1 MKSKL
6 TSLLFSMLF
15 LPVVLAGAKDTN
27 IGTSDNNRTETVGK
41 SSNSKEYETLFPEK
55 KHFRIDLTIDGFLED
70 SQAKSLAYAV
80 DHWQELKV
88 LSAPL
93 QGKEVKRGE
102 TLLRL
107 NLERIRQEI
116 QRLSNDLAMLDLNRE
131 ILDTELELAESLA
144 PMKQREIDRL
154 ETYAKEDLERFQKT
168 DLPFQIK
175 SSQMSLNRQEQYL
188 SYSLEELNQL
198 KKMYE
203 ADDLTE
209 ETEEIIIQRAQND
222 VDQAKFYVESA
233 RKNFKE
239 FNEVLVPRSERSVMD
254 AFRRENL
261 SFEALRKIEPA
272 QLKKQRLERKKLEEE
287 RKILVNRKKNLEKD
301 LQAMSMKSPLDGR
314 LYWGT
319 FERGKWSGTAPF
331 KSKLQKGGALKPH
344 DPILTIS
351 PSKRMRARLNLPEKF
366 LHELKPQTAG
376 TLKFSTSPGVWI
388 EAQVASISETPV
400 TPGIYDVTVEISFPK
415 DFLLPSAGTSCSF
428 SFTAYE
434 SKNALT
440 LPESVLFKEEYEQ
453 EEMHV
458 YVLTKKNEPKKRS
471 VEVGRK
477 SGKTFEILSGISK
490 TTKILK
496 EKPKT

>member
-27 IGTSDNNRTETVGK
+27 NDTSDNNRTETVGK
-41 SSNSKEYETLFPEK
+41 SSNSKEYETLSPEK

-261 SFEALRKIEPA
+261 SFEALRKIEPP
-272 QLKKQRLERKKLEEE
+272 
-287 RKILVNRKKNLEKD
+287 N
-301 LQAMSMKSPLDGR
+301 
-314 LYWGT
+314 
-319 FERGKWSGTAPF
+319 
-331 KSKLQKGGALKPH
+331 
-344 DPILTIS
+344 
-351 PSKRMRARLNLPEKF
+351 
-366 LHELKPQTAG
+366 
-376 TLKFSTSPGVWI
+376 
-388 EAQVASISETPV
+388 
-400 TPGIYDVTVEISFPK
+400 
-415 DFLLPSAGTSCSF
+415 
-428 SFTAYE
+428 
-434 SKNALT
+434 SKNNGSNARNW
-440 LPESVLFKEEYEQ
+440 KR
-453 EEMHV
+453 
-458 YVLTKKNEPKKRS
+458 NE
-471 VEVGRK
+471 K
-477 SGKTFEILSGISK
+477 S
-490 TTKILK
+490 
-496 EKPKT
+496 